1 LEDAQK
7 TMNKKMSAL
16 YWNFVSQKVDNI
28 RGEFDKIVNKE
39 SEFQNV
45 MYNFYKPSSND
56 LAGEIKQQ
64 KDLIDELKKS
74 MNEAQGTTKEKA
86 STAEEAKNTL

>member
-1 LEDAQK
+1 MPKDNEQ
-7 TMNKKMSAL
+7 KMSAL

-74 MNEAQGTTKEKA
+74 MNEAQGTTKEKLQQRRKPKH
-86 STAEEAKNTL
+86 AERFH